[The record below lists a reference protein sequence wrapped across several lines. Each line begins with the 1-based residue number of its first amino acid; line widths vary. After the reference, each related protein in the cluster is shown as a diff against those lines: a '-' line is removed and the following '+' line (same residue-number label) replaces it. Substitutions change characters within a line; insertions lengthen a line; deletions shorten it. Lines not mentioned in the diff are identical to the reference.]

1 MDGVTV
7 DRALAQATVTEV
19 TKKAA
24 VVWLS
29 VADRPAYP
37 VWCLAVDASLYVVT
51 GPGEQPA
58 PGLVPG
64 QTARVMARGDHGGRI
79 VTWRATID
87 RLEPGSETWPAV
99 VPQLAAKRLNATGP
113 AAEVAERW
121 ARECAVLRLTPTGDG
136 IEAGEDAHE
145 GSEAAAPRP
154 TPASRRTVPHS
165 ARQPD

>member
-1 MDGVTV
+1 MTV
-7 DRALAQATVTEV
+7 DRALAVALVAEV

-29 VADRPAYP
+29 VAGRPAYP
-37 VWCLAVDASLYVVT
+37 LWCLAVDASLYVVT

-58 PGLVPG
+58 PGLAPAE
-64 QTARVMARGDHGGRI
+64 TARVTARGDHGGRI
-79 VTWRATID
+79 ITWRATVE
-87 RLEPGSETWPAV
+87 RLEPGSEAWGAV
-99 VPQLAAKRLNATGP
+99 APQLAAKRLNATDP

-136 IEAGEDAHE
+136 IEAGEDSHE
-145 GSEAAAPRP
+145 ESEAAAPRP

-165 ARQPD
+165 VRRPG